1 MNFSRTIVILRDDIF
16 VVTFPL
22 CMLTCYRNWVT
33 RLPEFKTRINL
44 PAETN
49 SHLTTRAL
57 LGISKTIKIC
67 QNTESEGRLE
77 NSKSRVEK
85 LTRHEAFRYLPQN
98 KKIEFFYGEN
108 FGVLAL

>member
-1 MNFSRTIVILRDDIF
+1 MNFSRKIDILRDDIF
-16 VVTFPL
+16 VVTFTL
-22 CMLTCYRNWVT
+22 CMLTCYRNWMT

-44 PAETN
+44 LAETN
-49 SHLTTRAL
+49 SHLTTGAL